1 MEKTKMANFNENV
14 NRVIGYILN
23 SQEFFIY
30 RTRTINEF
38 ARMIHDD
45 LNYPEIPDSWGE
57 LFEILE

>member
-1 MEKTKMANFNENV
+1 MANFNENV

-45 LNYPEIPDSWGE
+45 LNYPEVPDSWGG
-57 LFEILE
+57 LVDNFE